1 MAGEAVNTG
10 KSPSHMVSAINPLE
24 IEAVGRGVMF
34 KTVAAEIVVQ
44 LAPSVTSTVIWSKLV
59 NAVELMVLEG
69 LGAPRLEPLLKNSYN
84 TPPEALNVMVSPI
97 HPVFVPVS
105 VATGAGLTVMESAL
119 LKSSQATPLS
129 VEITTLL
136 KSMFVV

>member
-1 MAGEAVNTG
+1 
-10 KSPSHMVSAINPLE
+10 MVSAINPLE

>member
-1 MAGEAVNTG
+1 M
-10 KSPSHMVSAINPLE
+10 
-24 IEAVGRGVMF
+24 
-34 KTVAAEIVVQ
+34 
-44 LAPSVTSTVIWSKLV
+44 

-119 LKSSQATPLS
+119 LKSSKPLH
-129 VEITTLL
+129 
-136 KSMFVV
+136 

>member
-1 MAGEAVNTG
+1 
-10 KSPSHMVSAINPLE
+10 MVSAINPLE

-44 LAPSVTSTVIWSKLV
+44 LAPSVTSTVIWFKLV